1 MVYPLA
7 DDAAAHDTAGIVAL
21 RVNRAQRLR
30 YWIGVRDQKGV
41 MTAGG
46 GLLRA
51 ASCYFDRILEA
62 NLRSGLARKGDLVF
76 FNPYSPYVDDCHIGF
91 SGATLRAII
100 YFGIV
105 MASGIA
111 SQG

>member
-1 MVYPLA
+1 
-7 DDAAAHDTAGIVAL
+7 
-21 RVNRAQRLR
+21 
-30 YWIGVRDQKGV
+30 

-46 GLLRA
+46 GHFFLGGG
-51 ASCYFDRILEA
+51 ASRYFDRIFEVRLC
-62 NLRSGLARKGDLVF
+62 SGLARKGDLVF

-91 SGATLRAII
+91 SGAKLRVII

>member
-1 MVYPLA
+1 
-7 DDAAAHDTAGIVAL
+7 
-21 RVNRAQRLR
+21 
-30 YWIGVRDQKGV
+30 

-91 SGATLRAII
+91 SGATLRAIF

>member
-1 MVYPLA
+1 M
-7 DDAAAHDTAGIVAL
+7 
-21 RVNRAQRLR
+21 RL
-30 YWIGVRDQKGV
+30 
-41 MTAGG
+41 
-46 GLLRA
+46 
-51 ASCYFDRILEA
+51 C
-62 NLRSGLARKGDLVF
+62 SGLARKGDLVF

-91 SGATLRAII
+91 SGAKLRVII

>member
-1 MVYPLA
+1 
-7 DDAAAHDTAGIVAL
+7 
-21 RVNRAQRLR
+21 
-30 YWIGVRDQKGV
+30 

-51 ASCYFDRILEA
+51 ASCYFDRILEVR
-62 NLRSGLARKGDLVF
+62 LRSGLARTGDLVF

-111 SQG
+111 S